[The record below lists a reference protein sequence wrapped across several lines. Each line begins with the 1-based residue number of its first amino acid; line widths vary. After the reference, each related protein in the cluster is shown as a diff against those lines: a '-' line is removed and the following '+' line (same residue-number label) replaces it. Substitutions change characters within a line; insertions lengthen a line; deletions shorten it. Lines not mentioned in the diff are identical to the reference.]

1 MKVLINK
8 RFYLLFIL
16 SIFITFMFTNNT
28 ESKYQK
34 VFFDHSITSIDG
46 TKINLGIYKDK
57 VILLVNVASN
67 CGFTKQ
73 YADLQEL
80 WEHYKDKGLI
90 VLGVPSNQFGNQEP
104 GTSEQIKKF
113 CKVNFNITF
122 PMTEKFDVK
131 GDNAHN
137 IYKWS
142 KENYGNSAVPKWNF
156 HKILIGKDGKI
167 IDTYSSFTNPMSKK
181 IINKIKKALN

>member
-16 SIFITFMFTNNT
+16 SIFITFMLTNDT

-46 TKINLGIYKDK
+46 SKINLDIYKNK

-80 WEHYKDKGLI
+80 WELYKDKGLI
-90 VLGVPSNQFGNQEP
+90 VLGVPSNQFGSQEP
-104 GTSEQIKKF
+104 GTNEQIKKF
-113 CKVNFNITF
+113 CKVNFNISF

-131 GDNAHN
+131 GDNAHI

-142 KENYGNSAVPKWNF
+142 KANYGNSAVPKWNF

-167 IDTYSSFTNPMSKK
+167 IDTYSSFTKPMSKK

>member
-16 SIFITFMFTNNT
+16 STIITFMFSNYTQ
-28 ESKYQK
+28 SKYEK

-46 TKINLGIYKDK
+46 TKINLSKYKDK

-80 WEHYKDKGLI
+80 WELYKDKGLL

-104 GTSEQIKKF
+104 GTNEQIKKF

-122 PMTEKFDVK
+122 PITEKFDVK
-131 GDNAHN
+131 GDKAHN

-142 KENYGNSAVPKWNF
+142 KANYGNSAVPKWNF

-167 IDTYSSFTNPMSKK
+167 IDTYSSFTKTTSKK
-181 IINKIKKALN
+181 IINKIIKALN